1 MPIRVSNV
9 LYDENTE
16 PLAEGNSYSVVEMK
30 LKPVCPAQQLG
41 AQ

>member
-1 MPIRVSNV
+1 MPLRVSHV
-9 LYDENTE
+9 LHDENTE
-16 PLAEGNSYSVVEMK
+16 PLAEGNSYSVVEME